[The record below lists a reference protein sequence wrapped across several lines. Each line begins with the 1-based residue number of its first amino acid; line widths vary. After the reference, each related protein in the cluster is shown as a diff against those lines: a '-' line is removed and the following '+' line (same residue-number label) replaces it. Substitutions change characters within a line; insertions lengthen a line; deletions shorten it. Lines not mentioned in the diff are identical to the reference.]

1 MVALRVAVRR
11 LVSGGGQMPV
21 VAVGEAQ
28 RRIFPRLF
36 QVNRARST
44 TSSAAAANSN
54 TAAAKVRWVTKV
66 HIFVP
71 VVMC

>member
-1 MVALRVAVRR
+1 MAALRVAARR
-11 LVSGGGQMPV
+11 LVSGGGQTPV

-36 QVNRARST
+36 QVNRAN
-44 TSSAAAANSN
+44 SS
-54 TAAAKVRWVTKV
+54 TAAAEVRWVTKV